1 MVIAPLLGPNL
12 ALSFA
17 TTLGDPRLSQKAG
30 RAIAL
35 GGIFNHPHD
44 DLDLVLATCKGNQK
58 TMII

>member
-30 RAIAL
+30 RASARGVFLIIL
-35 GGIFNHPHD
+35 I
-44 DLDLVLATCKGNQK
+44 
-58 TMII
+58 MILILS